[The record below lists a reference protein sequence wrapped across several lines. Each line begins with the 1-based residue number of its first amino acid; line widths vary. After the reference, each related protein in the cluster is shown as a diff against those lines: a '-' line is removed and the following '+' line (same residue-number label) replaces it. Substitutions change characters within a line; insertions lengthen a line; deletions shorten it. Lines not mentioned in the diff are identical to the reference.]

1 MKNLLNIPK
10 SHRHYY
16 ILSLVLILFIIFPI
30 DIPRE
35 LGALVDSVL
44 GKIVVV
50 VMVLN
55 LFMAHPVVGAI
66 GAVAGC
72 ELVKRSAGQAGA
84 HSTVMSKF
92 IPSEKAKTSNLN
104 MYNQFPVTVEEIVI
118 KSKLPYS
125 FNLSNPA
132 DNASYKPIQEDMHSA
147 TAI

>member
-44 GKIVVV
+44 GKIVIV

-66 GAVAGC
+66 GAVAGY
-72 ELVKRSAGQAGA
+72 ELVKR
-84 HSTVMSKF
+84 
-92 IPSEKAKTSNLN
+92 
-104 MYNQFPVTVEEIVI
+104 
-118 KSKLPYS
+118 
-125 FNLSNPA
+125 
-132 DNASYKPIQEDMHSA
+132 
-147 TAI
+147 

>member
-10 SHRHYY
+10 SQRHYY
-16 ILSLVLILFIIFPI
+16 ILSLVLILFIVFPI
-30 DIPRE
+30 EIPKE
-35 LGALVDSVL
+35 LSALVDSVL

-55 LFMAHPVVGAI
+55 FI
-66 GAVAGC
+66 GAVAGY
-72 ELVKRSAGQAGA
+72 ELVKRSAGHAGA

>member
-10 SHRHYY
+10 SQRHYY
-16 ILSLVLILFIIFPI
+16 ILSLVLILFIVFPI
-30 DIPRE
+30 EIPKE
-35 LGALVDSVL
+35 LSALVDSVL

-55 LFMAHPVVGAI
+55 LFIAHPVLGAI
-66 GAVAGC
+66 GAVAGY
-72 ELVKRSAGQAGA
+72 ELVKRSAGHAGA

-104 MYNQFPVTVEEIVI
+104 IEIVI
-118 KSKLPYS
+118 KSKIPYS

-132 DNASYKPIQEDMHSA
+132 DNASYKPIQDDMHSA